1 MRHCSIPCSYD
12 VQPHSKISLCL
23 VRDRATFRDHFDA
36 LRSDV
41 VPVLAPGAQ
50 AANPLTRRVAID
62 TLRSQSAPK
71 TSPDLPKRQAAEAP
85 PPQRSAP
92 SPRLKLTPTWANDK
106 PQRCRPRPGAYLGC
120 GTDKHSP
127 RQYTPTTAGET

>member
-1 MRHCSIPCSYD
+1 MTSRLS
-12 VQPHSKISLCL
+12 
-23 VRDRATFRDHFDA
+23 RDH
-36 LRSDV
+36 RPIR
-41 VPVLAPGAQ
+41 VPVPPTQYRLGLEDDPLHHGLPAP
-50 AANPLTRRVAID
+50 TD
-62 TLRSQSAPK
+62 TTVLGFGGDVDERGQGVVDWSAPT